1 MKPTVIDNA
10 ISSGYQ
16 DHVESIFDSNFSWYF
31 TPRISDDVSADQNT
45 GFSHLVF
52 EDTTS
57 YSNHYG
63 ALLPIFFE
71 ALNKYKRG
79 LKPEKLIRIRA
90 GMFIQDQTKHPH
102 LPHVDF
108 LYEHT
113 TMLYYVNDSDGPT
126 KLYNADKTIIVKE
139 IHPKKGRV
147 LFFDGLTYHASSSP
161 KNHPSRIVL
170 NYNFSGTTF

>member
-16 DHVESIFDSNFSWYF
+16 DHVESIFNSNFSWYF

-57 YSNHYG
+57 YSSHYG
-63 ALLPIFFE
+63 VLLPIFFE

-113 TMLYYVNDSDGPT
+113 TMLYYVNDSSGPT
-126 KLYNADKTIIVKE
+126 TFYNKKFKVKKE
-139 IHPKKGRV
+139 VIPKKGRIV
-147 LFFDGLTYHASSSP
+147 MFDGSTYHSSTP
-161 KNHPSRIVL
+161 PITNDYRCVI
-170 NYNFSGTTF
+170 NFDLKV

>member
-16 DHVESIFDSNFSWYF
+16 DHVESIFNSNFSWYF

-57 YSNHYG
+57 YSSHYG
-63 ALLPIFFE
+63 VLLPIFFE

>member
-1 MKPTVIDNA
+1 MKPIVIDNA

-16 DHVESIFDSNFSWYF
+16 DHVESIFNSNFSWYF

-57 YSNHYG
+57 YSSHYG
-63 ALLPIFFE
+63 VLLPIFFE

-90 GMFIQDQTKHPH
+90 GMFIQDKLNIHI
-102 LPHVDF
+102 F
-108 LYEHT
+108 L
-113 TMLYYVNDSDGPT
+113 MW
-126 KLYNADKTIIVKE
+126 I
-139 IHPKKGRV
+139 
-147 LFFDGLTYHASSSP
+147 FFM
-161 KNHPSRIVL
+161 NI
-170 NYNFSGTTF
+170 